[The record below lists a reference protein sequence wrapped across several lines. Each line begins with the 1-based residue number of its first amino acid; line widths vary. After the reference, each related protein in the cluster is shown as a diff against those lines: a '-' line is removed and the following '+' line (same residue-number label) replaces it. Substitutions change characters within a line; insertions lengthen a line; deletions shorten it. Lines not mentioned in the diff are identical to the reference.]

1 MILRYNEVMSQR
13 FLLIVF
19 LGFVLA
25 GCTGISGTATET
37 PSMLTPY
44 TTRTAGIPTLPPAAP
59 TLEPPPSSELPTQIT
74 HVVQKGED
82 MGGIATKYG
91 VKIKDLKAAN
101 AKIDPRMIPV
111 GTVLIIPSGNPE
123 QDVNQP
129 TAVPAPAVILQTGS
143 PVCYADPSG
152 GAWCL
157 MDVDNTSSGTV
168 EDISADFVLSGLENS
183 DPQVL
188 AAFGLL
194 DHLPAG
200 SSMPLAVYF
209 PDAPA
214 QPWQINT
221 RLRTASTAI
230 NENER
235 YLQSSL
241 EKSSTELS
249 TDKLSAHVNGQIQL
263 QANQADAN
271 VILVMAAAYNAAG
284 QPVGVRRWESSVGL
298 ESGSGLMYDFTIYSL
313 GGPIDRVDVLAET
326 RPK

>member
-1 MILRYNEVMSQR
+1 MILRYNEIMSRR
-13 FLLIVF
+13 FLLYVF

-25 GCTGISGTATET
+25 GCTGISETAAET
-37 PSMLTPY
+37 PSVLTPY
-44 TTRTAGIPTLPPAAP
+44 VTRTAGIPTLPPAAP
-59 TLEPPPSSELPTQIT
+59 TLEPPPASELPTQIT

-129 TAVPAPAVILQTGS
+129 TSVPAPAVILQTGI

-157 MDVDNTSSGTV
+157 MNIDNTSGATV
-168 EDISADFVLSGLENS
+168 EDISADFVLSGS
-183 DPQVL
+183 DGTDPQIS

-194 DHLPAG
+194 DHLTAG

-209 PDAPA
+209 PDAPD

-230 NENER
+230 NESER

-241 EKSSTELS
+241 EKSSIELS

-271 VILVMAAAYNAAG
+271 VILVMASAYNAAG